1 MSRFHSFAASAAL
14 GAVFAAITF
23 GVGSGTALGRTS
35 EMLVAIV
42 LGTGVA
48 LAVGVVR
55 SRPGPLY
62 GGAALF
68 AFTALAIITA
78 LSLGWSIAPDATLED
93 VSLTFTYLGVFAAGL
108 VAVRC
113 APQATPTLLGGVL
126 IGTVTVAG
134 WALLTRVFPGDLGGQ
149 VLAARLSEPF
159 GYSNAL
165 GCMAAVGMPAALW
178 LGTRRGAPATAG
190 ALGYPALGILLL
202 TALLTQSRG
211 ALVAAGVCV
220 LLWIAVVPLRLRSVT
235 QLVVTGLGVAPVAA
249 WALSKDAFTKLFQ
262 PDSAREALAGDFGL
276 MLLALVAGLFAA
288 GLMIHTASA
297 RRAPSLPMRQRAGL
311 ALAVLAAALVLGGL
325 TTVAASDR
333 GLGGTISDRVDDLR
347 DEQTGPP
354 KGASRLG
361 SVSSARGTY
370 WRQAY
375 RVFKERRT
383 VGLGAGSFGLASLK
397 HRRGPAGAEHAHGF
411 LAQTAADLGLVGL
424 GATLLLF
431 VAWLTAAARACGVQ
445 RKRPRPEWNDERT
458 AVVALVLCPVVFGI
472 HSMVDWVW
480 FTVGPTTVAMAAAGF
495 VAGRGPLGRALP
507 ADQGFRASPWRLI
520 AAAGVMVTAALCAWA
535 VWQPE
540 RSARASERAIE
551 LVSEDRTKEALEE
564 ADRARDFNRYSAEP
578 LYTRADVL
586 EIAGRRTEAYRA
598 LEQAVIEHPRDPDTW
613 VRLARFELDVLDL
626 PDRAIAS
633 AGGALRAFRYS
644 RKASQ
649 LQQDATRAAAR

>member
-1 MSRFHSFAASAAL
+1 
-14 GAVFAAITF
+14 
-23 GVGSGTALGRTS
+23 
-35 EMLVAIV
+35 MLVAIV
-42 LGTGVA
+42 LGAGAA
-48 LAVGVVR
+48 LAAGVLR

-62 GGAALF
+62 GGAALL
-68 AFTALAIITA
+68 AFTALAIVTA

-93 VSLTFTYLGVFAAGL
+93 ISLTFAYLGVFAAGL
-108 VAVRC
+108 VAARG
-113 APQATPTLLGGVL
+113 APQATPALLWGVL
-126 IGTVTVAG
+126 LATVTVAA

-165 GCMAAVGMPAALW
+165 GCMAAAGMPAALW
-178 LGTRRGAPATAG
+178 LGTRRGAPATS

-211 ALVAAGVCV
+211 ALAAAGICL
-220 LLWIAVVPLRLRSVT
+220 LLWIAFVPLRLRSVA
-235 QLVVTGLGVAPVAA
+235 QLAVTGLAVAPVAA

-262 PDSAREALAGDFGL
+262 PDSAREAVAGDFGL
-276 MLLALVAGLFAA
+276 MLLAMVAALFAA
-288 GLMIHTASA
+288 GLMVHTASS
-297 RRAPSLPMRQRAGL
+297 RRAASLPMRRRAGL
-311 ALAVLAAALVLGGL
+311 AVAVLAAALALGGL
-325 TTVAASDR
+325 TSVAASDR

-347 DEQTGPP
+347 DEQVGPP

-383 VGLGAGSFGLASLK
+383 VGLGAGAFGLASLK

-411 LAQTAADLGLVGL
+411 IAQTAADLGLVGL

-431 VAWLTAAARACGVQ
+431 VAWLAAAARACGVQ
-445 RKRPRPEWNDERT
+445 RNRPRPEWNDERT
-458 AVVALVLCPVVFGI
+458 TVVALALCPVVFGI
-472 HSMVDWVW
+472 HSLVDWVW

-520 AAAGVMVTAALCAWA
+520 AATGVMVAAALCAWA

-551 LVSEDRTKEALEE
+551 LVSEGKTEEALEE
-564 ADRARDFNRYSAEP
+564 ADRAREFNRYSAEP
-578 LYTRADVL
+578 LYARADVL
-586 EIAGRRTEAYRA
+586 EIAGRRTAAYRA
-598 LEQAVIEHPRDPDTW
+598 LERAVIEHPRDPDTW
-613 VRLARFELDVLDL
+613 LALGRFELDVLDL
-626 PDRAIAS
+626 PGRALAS
-633 AGGALRAFRYS
+633 GGGALRAYRYS
-644 RKASQ
+644 EKGSQ
-649 LQQDATRAAAR
+649 LQRDATRAAAP